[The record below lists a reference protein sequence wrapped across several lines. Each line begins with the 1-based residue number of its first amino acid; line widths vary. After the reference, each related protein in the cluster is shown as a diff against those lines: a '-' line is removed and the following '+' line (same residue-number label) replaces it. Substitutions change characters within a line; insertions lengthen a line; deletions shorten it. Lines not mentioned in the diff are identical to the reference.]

1 MGFVNVGS
9 PFIESIISLK
19 TSPTME
25 KGGKRKGKTTKKK
38 KEAEDGLVP
47 SLSELKRDKH
57 RSCESVGYSVCSDV
71 QKRRQQENSAFEVI
85 RNCLEHSKKYKHVSS
100 VKLDRLHLLSG
111 ASSSRCSWSFH
122 P

>member
-1 MGFVNVGS
+1 MEFVNVGS
-9 PFIESIISLK
+9 PHSLNPLSLFE

-57 RSCESVGYSVCSDV
+57 RSCESVGYSISSD
-71 QKRRQQENSAFEVI
+71 A
-85 RNCLEHSKKYKHVSS
+85 
-100 VKLDRLHLLSG
+100 
-111 ASSSRCSWSFH
+111 
-122 P
+122 

>member
-1 MGFVNVGS
+1 
-9 PFIESIISLK
+9 
-19 TSPTME
+19 ME
-25 KGGKRKGKTTKKK
+25 KGGKRKRKTTKKK

-57 RSCESVGYSVCSDV
+57 RSCESVDYSVCSDV

>member
-1 MGFVNVGS
+1 
-9 PFIESIISLK
+9 
-19 TSPTME
+19 ME

-71 QKRRQQENSAFEVI
+71 QKRLQQEKSAF
-85 RNCLEHSKKYKHVSS
+85 
-100 VKLDRLHLLSG
+100 
-111 ASSSRCSWSFH
+111 
-122 P
+122 